1 MTEADPPQI
10 DQVGEECMT
19 STPMRRTQP
28 ISQPSSYPINQ
39 ALFSEAPP
47 DTTQIEDRLKAMQM
61 SEKKQIISNPG
72 FGSIPFIR
80 IIRMNFFTLF
90 QIGDL
95 VQCFEEECG
104 LWRFAY
110 LDAMID
116 THKVIK

>member
-47 DTTQIEDRLKAMQM
+47 DTTQIEDRLKELQM
-61 SEKKQIISNPG
+61 ISDRAKIMSNPW
-72 FGSIPFIR
+72 SIPFIR
-80 IIRMNFFTLF
+80 IIRMSFSTLF

-110 LDAMID
+110 LEKIID

>member
-47 DTTQIEDRLKAMQM
+47 GTTQIEDRLKAM
-61 SEKKQIISNPG
+61 KKWEESLYLFLYLRNYL
-72 FGSIPFIR
+72 
-80 IIRMNFFTLF
+80 FFRT
-90 QIGDL
+90 
-95 VQCFEEECG
+95 
-104 LWRFAY
+104 
-110 LDAMID
+110 
-116 THKVIK
+116 TK

>member
-47 DTTQIEDRLKAMQM
+47 DTTKIEDRLKELQM
-61 SEKKQIISNPG
+61 FSDKVSENYVESLVHSLHKDHKDEFLHTLPNWRPG
-72 FGSIPFIR
+72 PMLR
-80 IIRMNFFTLF
+80 RRMWTLA
-90 QIGDL
+90 ICL
-95 VQCFEEECG
+95 P
-104 LWRFAY
+104 
-110 LDAMID
+110 
-116 THKVIK
+116 